1 MYDIITGWNPIRLY
15 DQYVAQVI
23 VSILTYMYVGIL
35 YNIKETLGCSFSVK
49 Y

>member
-23 VSILTYMYVGIL
+23 VSMLNVFIFV
-35 YNIKETLGCSFSVK
+35 
-49 Y
+49 